1 MSTTTQQLTE
11 IRDLMRTQGL
21 TAYIIPNTDPHQ
33 GEYIAP
39 HWQIINWL
47 SGFTGSAG
55 TIVITDDF
63 AGVWTDSRY
72 FIQAESQLANSDFDL
87 MRLRVPHSPEY
98 IGWICDNLPEGS
110 TVGVDARLFSMT
122 QVAAMQ
128 QRFENRGIGLE
139 SGHDLVAPTW
149 TDRPDLPT
157 ASIFVHQVAYA
168 GKSRIEKLATIREG
182 MNKRGATLHLVNA
195 LDEIAWILNL
205 RGSDISYNPVII
217 CYALIGLDTATL
229 FIDPAKVSEGL
240 RGRLESDG
248 IVLAAYE
255 SIQESLTQLP
265 PQTSLLLAPAQTS
278 EWLGTAIPAEVKLV
292 SADNPATQLKAVK
305 NEVEQAHI
313 REVMV
318 KDGVA
323 MVHFLKWLE
332 ENVGKAQITEVSAAA
347 QLLAFRA
354 EQADFVGESFGT
366 IAGYGPHGAIVHYS
380 ATADTDMPLQS
391 TGLFLLDSGGQYLDG
406 TTDITRTIALG
417 TPTEQEMQDY
427 TLVLRGHIGLAKAI
441 FPQGTQ
447 GHQLD
452 VLARQP
458 LWQQGINYGHGTG
471 HGVGFFLNVHEGP
484 QRIGTGK
491 TGAEGSAFVPGM
503 LTSNEPGLYRAG
515 KHGIRI
521 ENLVLTVP
529 KAETEFGTF
538 YAFETVTLCPIDTR
552 PIKRS
557 WLSKEEIEWLNTY
570 HKRVWEALSPHLSS
584 DAQHWL
590 KEKCRSI

>member
-1 MSTTTQQLTE
+1 MSTSTNKLAE
-11 IRDLMRTQGL
+11 IRDLMQAQGL

-39 HWQIINWL
+39 HWQIISWL

-55 TIVITDDF
+55 TIVITADF

-72 FIQAESQLANSDFDL
+72 FIQAESQLANFDFDL
-87 MRLRVPHSPEY
+87 MKLRVPHSPEY
-98 IGWICDNLPEGS
+98 IGWICDKLPEGA
-110 TVGVDARLFSMT
+110 TIGVDARLFPMT
-122 QVAAMQ
+122 QIAAME
-128 QRFENRGIGLE
+128 QRFAGGGIALK
-139 SGHDLVAPTW
+139 SGHDLIAPIW
-149 TDRPDLPT
+149 ADRPDLPT
-157 ASIFVHQVAYA
+157 ATIYVHQAAYA
-168 GKSRIEKLATIREG
+168 GKSRIEKLATIRAE
-182 MNKRGATLHLVNA
+182 MQDRGANLHLVSA
-195 LDEIAWILNL
+195 LDDIAWMFNL

-217 CYALIGLDTATL
+217 CYALIGLDSATL
-229 FIDPAKVSEGL
+229 FIDLPKVSEGL
-240 RGRLESDG
+240 RGRLES
-248 IVLAAYE
+248 E
-255 SIQESLTQLP
+255 SILLAPYDSIRESLSLLP
-265 PQTSLLLAPAQTS
+265 PQTSLLLAPAKTS
-278 EWLGTAIPAEVKLV
+278 EWLGTAIPAEVKQV
-292 SADNPATQLKAVK
+292 AADNPATLFKAVK

-313 REVMV
+313 RKVMV

-332 ENVGKAQITEVSAAA
+332 ENVGKTPITEVSAAA

-366 IAGYGPHGAIVHYS
+366 ISGYGPHGAIVHYS
-380 ATADTDMPLQS
+380 ATADTDVPLQP

-452 VLARQP
+452 SLARQP
-458 LWQQGINYGHGTG
+458 LWQQSMNYGHGTG

-491 TGAEGSAFVPGM
+491 TGGEGSAFVPGM

-529 KAETEFGTF
+529 HAETEFGTF

-552 PIKRS
+552 LIKRS
-557 WLSKEEIEWLNTY
+557 WLSREEIEWLNIY
-570 HKRVWEALSPHLSS
+570 HKRVWEGLSPHLSS
-584 DAQHWL
+584 EAQNWL
-590 KEKCRSI
+590 KEKCRTI